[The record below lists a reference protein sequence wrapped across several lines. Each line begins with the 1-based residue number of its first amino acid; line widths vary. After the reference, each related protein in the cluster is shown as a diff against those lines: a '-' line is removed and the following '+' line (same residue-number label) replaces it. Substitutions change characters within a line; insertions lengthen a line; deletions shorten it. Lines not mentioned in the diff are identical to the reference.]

1 MIPSYIPPEQRA
13 TSASV
18 VTAACFI
25 GAMVSNLVTPA
36 LISSYSWDASFYLFA
51 LLPPLIWLPLWT
63 YFINHRTIIGTSSS
77 SNSSDDNSSS
87 DVDTS
92 NGIESSRSPSIDIH
106 NNIINSTNSSDRDID
121 LTSHASDSS
130 STTASTYKASVLE
143 LLQQKPVWAIIAA
156 QYGQSWGLYGLLSW
170 LPTYYSDRFHV
181 PLVELGAFTA
191 LPYLIQSVV
200 SVSAGFMADALVV
213 KYKWRVLNVRNLF
226 QTIGMLTPAICLTY
240 CAYGPLIEA
249 TVRSFLGASLSSSS
263 SSMSLETIVSSSA
276 SASSVSPT
284 VAATIIAIGSAAGAL
299 TSAAV
304 SCNQFD
310 ISPQNSGTIFGI
322 ANTASCIA
330 ALIAVPISGVL
341 FDATQSWDVVFLL
354 FAVHYVFGNIL
365 WLRWSSDQPLVFNNS
380 DANGDKKILQNNNA
394 LQGQN

>member
-13 TSASV
+13 TSASI

-36 LISSYSWDASFYLFA
+36 LISSYSWDASFYSFA

-63 YFINHRTIIGTSSS
+63 YFINHRTRRDVSSSPYSGDDNPSSAVNTSVTSAVSSADQFSVAMETSSA
-77 SNSSDDNSSS
+77 
-87 DVDTS
+87 
-92 NGIESSRSPSIDIH
+92 SI
-106 NNIINSTNSSDRDID
+106 NNIINNNTGFSDGDMDD
-121 LTSHASDSS
+121 LTLHASISS
-130 STTASTYKASVLE
+130 ITASTYKASVLE

-200 SVSAGFMADALVV
+200 SLSAGFMADALVV

-226 QTIGMLTPAICLTY
+226 QTVGMLTPAICLTY

-249 TVRSFLGASLSSSS
+249 TVRSYLGASS
-263 SSMSLETIVSSSA
+263 SSMNLESI
-276 SASSVSPT
+276 ASSVSPA
-284 VAATIIAIGSAAGAL
+284 VAATVIAVGSAAGAL

-322 ANTASCIA
+322 ANTASCVA

-341 FDATQSWDVVFLL
+341 FDATHSWDVVFLL
-354 FAVHYVFGNIL
+354 FAVHYVVGNIL
-365 WLRWSSDQPLVFNNS
+365 WLRWASDQPLVFGNS
-380 DANGDKKILQNNNA
+380 AANADKNTLQKNA
-394 LQGQN
+394 LQQN

>member
-13 TSASV
+13 TSASI

-36 LISSYSWDASFYLFA
+36 LISSYSWDASFYSFA

-63 YFINHRTIIGTSSS
+63 YFINHRTRRDVSSS
-77 SNSSDDNSSS
+77 SYSGDDNPSSA
-87 DVDTS
+87 VDTS
-92 NGIESSRSPSIDIH
+92 TGAVSSADQFSVAMETSLASI
-106 NNIINSTNSSDRDID
+106 NNIINNNTGFSDGDMDD
-121 LTSHASDSS
+121 LTLHASISS
-130 STTASTYKASVLE
+130 ITASTYKASVLE

-200 SVSAGFMADALVV
+200 SLSAGFMADALVV

-226 QTIGMLTPAICLTY
+226 QTVGMLTPAICLTY

-249 TVRSFLGASLSSSS
+249 TVRSYLGASS
-263 SSMSLETIVSSSA
+263 SSMNLESI
-276 SASSVSPT
+276 ASSVSPAVVAT
-284 VAATIIAIGSAAGAL
+284 VIAVGSAAGAL
-299 TSAAV
+299 TSASV

-322 ANTASCIA
+322 ANTASCVA

-341 FDATQSWDVVFLL
+341 FDATHSWDVVFLL
-354 FAVHYVFGNIL
+354 FAVHYVVGNIL
-365 WLRWSSDQPLVFNNS
+365 WLRWASDQQLVFGNS
-380 DANGDKKILQNNNA
+380 AANADKNTLQKNA
-394 LQGQN
+394 LQQN

>member
-13 TSASV
+13 TSASI

-36 LISSYSWDASFYLFA
+36 LISSYSWDASFYSFA
-51 LLPPLIWLPLWT
+51 LLPPLIWLPLWS
-63 YFINHRTIIGTSSS
+63 YFINHRTRRDVSSS
-77 SNSSDDNSSS
+77 SNSGDDNPSSAL
-87 DVDTS
+87 DTS
-92 NGIESSRSPSIDIH
+92 TGAVSSADQFSVAMETSSASI
-106 NNIINSTNSSDRDID
+106 NIIINNTCFSDGDKDD
-121 LTSHASDSS
+121 LTLHASAS

-143 LLQQKPVWAIIAA
+143 LLKQKPVWAIIAA

-200 SVSAGFMADALVV
+200 SISAGFMADALVV
-213 KYKWRVLNVRNLF
+213 KYKWRVLSVRNLF
-226 QTIGMLTPAICLTY
+226 QTVGMLTPAICLTY

-249 TVRSFLGASLSSSS
+249 TVRSYLGAS
-263 SSMSLETIVSSSA
+263 SSMSLEPI
-276 SASSVSPT
+276 ASSVSPT
-284 VAATIIAIGSAAGAL
+284 VAATVIAVGSAAGAL

-322 ANTASCIA
+322 ANTASCVA

-341 FDATQSWDVVFLL
+341 FDATHSWDAVFLL
-354 FAVHYVFGNIL
+354 FAVHYVVGNIL
-365 WLRWSSDQPLVFNNS
+365 WLRWASDQPLVFGNS
-380 DANGDKKILQNNNA
+380 AANADKNTLQKNA
-394 LQGQN
+394 LQQN

>member
-13 TSASV
+13 TSASI

-36 LISSYSWDASFYLFA
+36 LISSYSWDASFYSFA

-63 YFINHRTIIGTSSS
+63 YFINHRTRRDVSSS
-77 SNSSDDNSSS
+77 SNTDDDNPSSA
-87 DVDTS
+87 VDTS
-92 NGIESSRSPSIDIH
+92 VTGAVSSADQFSVVMETSLASI
-106 NNIINSTNSSDRDID
+106 NIINNNIGFSDGDMND
-121 LTSHASDSS
+121 LTLHASVSS
-130 STTASTYKASVLE
+130 STTTSTYKASVLE

-200 SVSAGFMADALVV
+200 SISAGFMADALVV

-226 QTIGMLTPAICLTY
+226 QTVGMLTPAICLTY

-249 TVRSFLGASLSSSS
+249 TVRSYLGASSSS
-263 SSMSLETIVSSSA
+263 SSMSLEPI
-276 SASSVSPT
+276 ASSVLPA
-284 VAATIIAIGSAAGAL
+284 VAATVIAIGSAAGAL

-341 FDATQSWDVVFLL
+341 FDATHSWDAVFLL
-354 FAVHYVFGNIL
+354 FAVHYVVGNIL
-365 WLRWSSDQPLVFNNS
+365 WLRWASDQPLVFGNS
-380 DANGDKKILQNNNA
+380 AANADKNTLQKNA
-394 LQGQN
+394 LQQN